1 MTDSERF
8 KHVRAWKASGKT
20 RSEYAKQHGVS
31 PASLTV
37 WNSQFRDR
45 VAAAE
50 TTTAV
55 PKTFVEL
62 PSVASSSGKIELQ
75 VRDVI
80 VRLTP
85 PIDVDTLVALLAALE
100 APR

>member
-1 MTDSERF
+1 M
-8 KHVRAWKASGKT
+8 RAWKASGKS
-20 RSEYAKQHGVS
+20 RSEYAKQNGVS

-37 WNSQFRDR
+37 WNSQLRDR
-45 VAAAE
+45 EAAE
-50 TTTAV
+50 STTAA
-55 PKTFVEL
+55 PKKFVEL
-62 PSVASSSGKIELQ
+62 ATVAPSGGNIELQ

-85 PIDVDTLVALLAALE
+85 PIDVDTLVAILAALG